1 MKVGLDKFLG
11 CLDFYLELLQNPTI
25 DESLVKIY
33 GSVILENG
41 AIMRATNKYHNRA
54 WFSGVA
60 ISLDSEESNDYTSD
74 QGICYGQVS

>member
-1 MKVGLDKFLG
+1 LFGFLSG
-11 CLDFYLELLQNPTI
+11 ITSNPTI

-41 AIMRATNKYHNRA
+41 AIMCATSKYHNRA

-60 ISLDSEESNDYTSD
+60 ISMDSKESNDYTSD
-74 QGICYGQVS
+74 QGICYG

>member
-1 MKVGLDKFLG
+1 MEVGLDKFLG

-33 GSVILENG
+33 GSVILENDV
-41 AIMRATNKYHNRA
+41 IMRVTSKYHNRA
-54 WFSGVA
+54 WFSRIT
-60 ISLDSEESNDYTSD
+60 ISMDSEESNDYTSD

>member
-1 MKVGLDKFLG
+1 MKVRLDKFLS

-41 AIMRATNKYHNRA
+41 AIMRATSSYHNKA
-54 WFSGVA
+54 GFSGVT
-60 ISLDSEESNDYTSD
+60 ISIDSEESNDYISD

>member
-11 CLDFYLELLQNPTI
+11 CLEFYLELLQNPTI

-41 AIMRATNKYHNRA
+41 AIMRATSNYHNRA

-60 ISLDSEESNDYTSD
+60 ISMDSEESNDYISD